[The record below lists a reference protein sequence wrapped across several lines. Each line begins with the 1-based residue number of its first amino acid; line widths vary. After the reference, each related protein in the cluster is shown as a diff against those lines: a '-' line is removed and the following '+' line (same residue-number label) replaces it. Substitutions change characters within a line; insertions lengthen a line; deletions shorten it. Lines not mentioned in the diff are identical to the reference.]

1 MEKSE
6 RVGFAGFAGVSWLLL
21 GQLLPVPP
29 ARAPPVPGFLTLCS
43 DWLAGVVEE
52 MFDSVGVMSRG

>member
-6 RVGFAGFAGVSWLLL
+6 HVGFAGSTGVSWLLR
-21 GQLLPVPP
+21 GQPLPVPP
-29 ARAPPVPGFLTLCS
+29 AHAPPVPAFLTLCS

>member
-6 RVGFAGFAGVSWLLL
+6 HVGFAGSTGVSWLLR
-21 GQLLPVPP
+21 GQALPVPP
-29 ARAPPVPGFLTLCS
+29 ARAPPVPAFLTLCS

>member
-6 RVGFAGFAGVSWLLL
+6 RVGFAGSAGVSWLLL
-21 GQLLPVPP
+21 EQPLPVPP
-29 ARAPPVPGFLTLCS
+29 ACAPPAPGFLTLCS
-43 DWLAGVVEE
+43 DWLAGMVEE